1 MLTSCYIT
9 RPMMSHDPCK
19 NKMKIDAENHDW
31 EEIDKKEMD
40 KYMYFLTYYFT
51 LFNAICNIFSFET
64 IGRAKLLYL
73 IDELW
78 YSTQVSSQK
87 V

>member
-31 EEIDKKEMD
+31 EEIDKKERMAR
-40 KYMYFLTYYFT
+40 MIASLT
-51 LFNAICNIFSFET
+51 FS
-64 IGRAKLLYL
+64 GG
-73 IDELW
+73 
-78 YSTQVSSQK
+78 
-87 V
+87 